1 MVKGKIE
8 AASMTGKKVVGLET
22 ENLVDLVGTERMV
35 EAEVSAK
42 ERVASV
48 AGGATHRIEGLG
60 EANTGNIP

>member
-8 AASMTGKKVVGLET
+8 AASMTGKMVVGLET
-22 ENLVDLVGTERMV
+22 ENLVDLVGIERMV

-48 AGGATHRIEGLG
+48 AGEATHRIEGLG
-60 EANTGNIP
+60 ETNI